1 MDAKCMDASRCR
13 ILISKPLNMQFCWRP
28 GLGHWT
34 ALARAG
40 VRRGREGEAPGGYWG
55 GCRFEEDAKRLEL
68 VSHEDAKTLA
78 SADDC
83 EGFLGV
89 PLQAPWAQPNSASA
103 DAVLRR
109 QMQDV
114 SKVTGIPEHAAYRLL
129 GDLLSVMPDLKIAT
143 GIRCNNKHEVRLGG
157 LSIFIECQG

>member
-1 MDAKCMDASRCR
+1 
-13 ILISKPLNMQFCWRP
+13 MQFCWRP
-28 GLGHWT
+28 GLGHRT

-40 VRRGREGEAPGGYWG
+40 VRRGREGGGYWG
-55 GCRFEEDAKRLEL
+55 GCHFEEDAKRLEL
-68 VSHEDAKTLA
+68 VSQEDAKTPV
-78 SADDC
+78 SVDER

-89 PLQAPWAQPNSASA
+89 PLQAPWARPNSASA

-129 GDLLSVMPDLKIAT
+129 GDLLSVMPDLKTAT

-157 LSIFIECQG
+157 LSIFIEHQG